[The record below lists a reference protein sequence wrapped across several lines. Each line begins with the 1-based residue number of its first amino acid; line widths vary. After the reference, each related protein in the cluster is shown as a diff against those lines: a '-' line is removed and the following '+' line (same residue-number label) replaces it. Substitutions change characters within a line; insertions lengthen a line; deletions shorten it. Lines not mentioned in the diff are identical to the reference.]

1 MAETTPP
8 DAQSEAP
15 AGDEVGLDPAL
26 AARIDELLAEDD
38 LDGARDAAA
47 GLHYSETAQ
56 LIGLLSAE
64 RRALLV
70 DALRPSFPAEVI
82 PELDEVLRD
91 EVAAQLGTS
100 DLARAIANLDTDDAL
115 YLIDGLEETKRDL
128 VLQAIPK
135 AIRAQIEEGLAF
147 PEGSAGRL
155 MQRDVVAVP
164 AHWDVGTCI
173 DYLRR
178 GQDLPDDFYDIF
190 VVDQRH
196 RAVGWVAL
204 DTFVRAQRSMRISE
218 IQETEFEP
226 IPVDMD
232 EADVAR
238 LFKDRDLVSAP
249 VVDAGGRL
257 IGAITVDDVVD
268 VIESEAEEDMM
279 RLSGVAGSDVHAPV
293 LATARLRSLW
303 LLLNLGTAFVA
314 ASVIGL
320 FSDSISKVV
329 ALAVLMPICASMGG
343 NAGTQALTVA
353 VRALA
358 TGQLTMANASRIVL
372 KEGVVGGLNGFL
384 FALLTGLAAWAWF
397 HDASIGACIGAAMM
411 INLVVAGVSGV
422 VIPVVLDRIGVDP
435 AVSSAVILTTVTDV
449 TGFFSFLGLAT
460 MIVL

>member
-1 MAETTPP
+1 
-8 DAQSEAP
+8 
-15 AGDEVGLDPAL
+15 
-26 AARIDELLAEDD
+26 
-38 LDGARDAAA
+38 
-47 GLHYSETAQ
+47 
-56 LIGLLSAE
+56 
-64 RRALLV
+64 
-70 DALRPSFPAEVI
+70 
-82 PELDEVLRD
+82 
-91 EVAAQLGTS
+91 
-100 DLARAIANLDTDDAL
+100 
-115 YLIDGLEETKRDL
+115 
-128 VLQAIPK
+128 
-135 AIRAQIEEGLAF
+135 
-147 PEGSAGRL
+147 

-320 FSDSISKVV
+320 FAASISKVV

-372 KEGVVGGLNGFL
+372 KEGIVGSLNGFL

-397 HDASIGACIGAAMM
+397 QDPSIGACIGAAMM
-411 INLVVAGVSGV
+411 INLVVAGVAGV
-422 VIPVVLDRIGVDP
+422 VIPVMLDRLGVDP

>member
-1 MAETTPP
+1 MAETAPP
-8 DAQSEAP
+8 VAPNEAP
-15 AGDEVGLDPAL
+15 AGDEVGLDPEV
-26 AARIDELLAEDD
+26 AARVDELLAQGD
-38 LDGARDAAA
+38 LAAARDATA

-56 LIGLLSAE
+56 LIGLLAPD
-64 RRALLV
+64 RREQLV
-70 DALRPSFPAEVI
+70 DALRPAFPAEVI
-82 PELDEVLRD
+82 PELDEALRD
-91 EVAAQLGTS
+91 EVAAQLGTA

-135 AIRAQIEEGLAF
+135 AIRAQLEEGLAF

-173 DYLRR
+173 DFLRR

-190 VVDQRH
+190 VLDQRH
-196 RAVGWVAL
+196 RPVGWVPL
-204 DTFVRAQRSMRISE
+204 DSFVRAQRATRISA
-218 IQETEFEP
+218 IQQHEFEP

-232 EADVAR
+232 EGDVAR

-257 IGAITVDDVVD
+257 VGVITVDDVVD
-268 VIESEAEEDMM
+268 VIESEAEEDLM
-279 RLSGVAGSDVHAPV
+279 RLSGVAGSDVHAPA
-293 LATARLRSLW
+293 LSTARLRSLW
-303 LLLNLGTAFVA
+303 LLLNLCTAFVA

-320 FSDSISKVV
+320 FSASIAQVV

-358 TGQLTMANASRIVL
+358 TGQLTMANASRIVM
-372 KEGVVGGLNGFL
+372 KEGLVGGLNGFV

-397 HDASIGACIGAAMM
+397 HDVAIGACIGAAMM
-411 INLVVAGVSGV
+411 INLVVAGIAGV
-422 VIPVVLDRIGVDP
+422 TIPVVLDRLGVDP

-460 MIVL
+460 LIVM

>member
-1 MAETTPP
+1 
-8 DAQSEAP
+8 
-15 AGDEVGLDPAL
+15 V
-26 AARIDELLAEDD
+26 
-38 LDGARDAAA
+38 AAA
-47 GLHYSETAQ
+47 GLHYSEAAQ

-70 DALRPSFPAEVI
+70 DALRPAFPAEVI

-320 FSDSISKVV
+320 FAASISKVV

-372 KEGVVGGLNGFL
+372 KEGIVGSLNGFL

-397 HDASIGACIGAAMM
+397 QDPSIGACIGAAMM
-411 INLVVAGVSGV
+411 INLVVAGVAGV
-422 VIPVVLDRIGVDP
+422 VIPVMLDRLGVDP